1 MAAKRTPIGVIG
13 AGNMGGAII
22 EGLLGRMDLEMVGCD
37 LDQARIA
44 RLAGMGM
51 TPAENPQEVIAKAK
65 TAILAVKPQ
74 GMAGLLTS
82 LAPKLTKGHCLVSIA
97 AGLTLETLGDLSQDK
112 CPVVRV
118 MPNTPAMVG
127 AGVFALCLE
136 DLRLTQEQ
144 KDLVTGLFES
154 LGQVH
159 NLPEKAFD
167 AFTAVVGSGPAYV
180 FYVMDALVDAAVAV
194 GLPRP
199 DATRM
204 VKALFSGSAKL
215 AETLPLHLSQ
225 LREMVTSPAG
235 TTIAATQ
242 VLDSLAVRGAFM
254 QAVAAA
260 KRRSEE
266 LG

>member
-22 EGLLGRMDLEMVGCD
+22 EGLLGREDLELVGCD
-37 LDQARIA
+37 LSQERIA
-44 RLAGMGM
+44 RLAGLGM
-51 TPAENPQEVIAKAK
+51 TAASDPLEVAALAK
-65 TAILAVKPQ
+65 TVILAVKPQ
-74 GMAGLLTS
+74 GMAGLLGS
-82 LAPKLTKGHCLVSIA
+82 LASKLGKSHCLVSIA
-97 AGLTLETLGDLSQDK
+97 AGISMETLGTLSKDK

-127 AGVFALCLE
+127 AGVFALCLD
-136 DLRLTQEQ
+136 DLRLTPAQ
-144 KDLVTGLFES
+144 KELVTGLFTS

-159 NLPEKAFD
+159 HLPEKAFD
-167 AFTAVVGSGPAYV
+167 AFTAVCGSGPAYV

-215 AETLPLHLSQ
+215 AEALPLHLSQ
-225 LREMVTSPAG
+225 LREMVTSPGG

-260 KRRSEE
+260 KKRSEE

>member
-1 MAAKRTPIGVIG
+1 MAATRTPIGVIG

-22 EGLLGRMDLEMVGCD
+22 EGLLGREDLELVGCD
-37 LDQARIA
+37 PDSAKVD
-44 RLAGMGM
+44 RLAGLGM
-51 TPAENPQEVIAKAK
+51 TPAADPQDVVARAH

-74 GMAGLLTS
+74 VMAGVLGS
-82 LAPKLTKGHCLVSIA
+82 LAPKLTKNHCLVSIA
-97 AGLTLETLGDLSQDK
+97 AGLTLETLGALSKDK

-127 AGVFALCLE
+127 AGVFALCLD

-144 KDLVTGLFES
+144 KDLVTGLFGS

-159 NLPEKAFD
+159 HLPEKSFD

-180 FYVMDALVDAAVAV
+180 FYVMDALVDAAVAA

-215 AETLPLHLSQ
+215 AETLPLHLAQ

>member
-22 EGLLGRMDLEMVGCD
+22 EGLLSRTDLAVHGCD
-37 LDQARIA
+37 LSAERVA

-51 TPAENPQEVIAKAK
+51 TAAKDPLDVAAKAK
-65 TAILAVKPQ
+65 ILILAVKPQ
-74 GMAGLLTS
+74 GMAGLLAA
-82 LAPKLTKGHCLVSIA
+82 LAPKLTKAHCLVSIA
-97 AGLTLETLGDLSQDK
+97 AGVTVEKLQAASKGK

-127 AGVFALCLE
+127 AGVFALCL
-136 DLRLTQEQ
+136 DDPRLPQAQ
-144 KDLVTGLFES
+144 KDLVASLFAG

-159 NLPEKAFD
+159 LLAENYFD
-167 AFTAVVGSGPAYV
+167 AFTAVCGCGPAYV
-180 FYVMDALVDAAVAV
+180 FYVMDALADAAVAA

-199 DATRM
+199 DATNM

-215 AETLPLHLSQ
+215 AETLPLHLAQ
-225 LREMVTSPAG
+225 LREMVTSPGGA
-235 TTIAATQ
+235 TIAATQ
-242 VLDSLAVRGAFM
+242 ILDQHAVRGAFM
-254 QAVAAA
+254 EAVAAA

>member
-1 MAAKRTPIGVIG
+1 MAATRTPIGVIG

-22 EGLLGRMDLEMVGCD
+22 EGLLGRKDLELVGCD
-37 LDQARIA
+37 PDSAKVE
-44 RLAGMGM
+44 RLAGLGM
-51 TPAENPQEVIAKAK
+51 TPAADSAEVVSKAK
-65 TAILAVKPQ
+65 TAIVAVKPQ
-74 GMAGLLTS
+74 VMGPVLSA
-82 LAPKLTKGHCLVSIA
+82 LAPALTKAHCLVSIA
-97 AGLTLETLGDLSQDK
+97 AGISLETLGALSKDK

-127 AGVFALCLE
+127 AGVFALCL
-136 DLRLTQEQ
+136 DDMRLTREQ

-159 NLPEKAFD
+159 HLPEKSFD
-167 AFTAVVGSGPAYV
+167 AFTAVCGSGPAYV

-215 AETLPLHLSQ
+215 AEALPLHLSQ
-225 LREMVTSPAG
+225 LREMVTSPGG

-254 QAVAAA
+254 QAVQAA
-260 KRRSEE
+260 KQRSEE